1 MNVQPY
7 GILVLALT
15 TSLTFACKSS
25 GAVDDDS
32 AKETAASTS
41 AAETTEAAETTP
53 SEPEEGAKELAP
65 NKIADAEGKDVI
77 EVTPFGHGSLMFTYK
92 GKHIYI
98 DPVSK
103 ELPDGE
109 LAKADLI
116 LVTHIHGDHLD
127 PASIARVRKD
137 GAPVVSP
144 SSVAEKAG
152 GELPDPTTMANG
164 DKKAFLDGMVEVE
177 AVAMYNLVRK
187 RDNGEFFHPKGR
199 GNGYVLTVGG
209 KRIYISGDTECTPEM
224 KALENIDAAFVCMN
238 LPYTMTVEEAGGC
251 LAEFKPKVAYP
262 YHHRDQDPTALNAML
277 DGKGVKVTILDW
289 YPEK

>member
-1 MNVQPY
+1 
-7 GILVLALT
+7 LAA
-15 TSLTFACKSS
+15 SLAVGCKSG
-25 GAVDDDS
+25 GAVEDD
-32 AKETAASTS
+32 AGAETGASTGAADTSAEAGANETTADSGEEGKTTPES
-41 AAETTEAAETTP
+41 AA
-53 SEPEEGAKELAP
+53 GAP
-65 NKIADAEGKDVI
+65 NEIAAADEPIK
-77 EVTPFGHGSLMFTYK
+77 VTPFGHGSLMLSYK
-92 GKHIYI
+92 GKNIYI
-98 DPVSK
+98 DPVAN
-103 ELPDGE
+103 ELPEGD
-109 LAKADLI
+109 LARADLV

-144 SSVAEKAG
+144 ASVAEKAG
-152 GELPDPTTMANG
+152 AELPEPTIMANG
-164 DKKAFLDGMVEVE
+164 DSEKFLDGAVEVE

-199 GNGYVLTVGG
+199 GNGYVLTLGG

-262 YHHRDQDPTALNAML
+262 YHHRDQDPGKLEGML
-277 DGKGVKVTILDW
+277 QGKDVEVTILEW